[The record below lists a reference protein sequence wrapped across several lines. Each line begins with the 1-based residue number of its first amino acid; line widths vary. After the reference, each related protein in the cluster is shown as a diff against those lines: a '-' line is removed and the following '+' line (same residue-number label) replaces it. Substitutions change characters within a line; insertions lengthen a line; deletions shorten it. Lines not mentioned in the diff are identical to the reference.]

1 MGHQS
6 LNMPTHISTLAGPV
20 RGFDQ
25 LKQLDRSSAQNTL
38 KQLATQINGKS
49 GTLKLM
55 HSGAQDTGMV
65 FERKSWWQFFVRP
78 SSRNEKTR
86 EALRTLYDRAGMP
99 DMAKQQLEQYLGLKS
114 KQLGGSEL
122 ANLFNTHLRHQISD
136 RLVQRILPKE
146 AASIPGII
154 RDDLMGTHAQRHAP
168 TDDPLDELEST
179 KDYMQ
184 KMPEFNANYQISEG
198 PQDPHQLVGISR
210 SANANT
216 SAFDLNAPIVVFF
229 AGSHS
234 SSDAHAYPAA
244 KIAGTDARVPH
255 NFLAVDYRGFG
266 QSSDINPT
274 PHTITQDAMTVYEHV
289 KSLGFKPE
297 QIILRGYSMGAAAAA
312 KVHAHA
318 ELKGERLGGVV
329 YDRPMSSAPKAAYD
343 SADNGRKNIDK
354 WVTQKTVGEFGA
366 DRYLDKIPRKE
377 SKMLAPVLVLADDEK
392 ELGPSARAMAEKQDL
407 KFVDTKGTHKDHG
420 VANFYINNFLSEI
433 QKH

>member
-6 LNMPTHISTLAGPV
+6 LNMPTQISSLAGPV

-25 LKQLDRSSAQNTL
+25 LKQLDRSSAQVTL

-65 FERKSWWQFFVRP
+65 FERKSWWQFFVKP
-78 SSRNEKTR
+78 SSRNEKMR
-86 EALRTLYDRAGMP
+86 EALRTLYDRAGMS
-99 DMAKQQLEQYLGLKS
+99 DIAKQQLEQYLGLKN
-114 KQLGGSEL
+114 KRLGGSEL
-122 ANLFNTHLRHQISD
+122 ANLFNKHLRNQISD
-136 RLVQRILPKE
+136 ALVQRILPKE
-146 AASIPGII
+146 AASIRGII
-154 RDDLMGTHAQRHAP
+154 RDNLLGTHAQRHAP
-168 TDDPLDELEST
+168 TDDPLGFLEST
-179 KDYMQ
+179 KNYMQ
-184 KMPEFNANYQISEG
+184 QMPEFNANYQISEG

-210 SANANT
+210 SANANNPQ
-216 SAFDLNAPIVVFF
+216 FDLNAPIVVFF
-229 AGSHS
+229 SGSHS

-244 KIAGTDARVPH
+244 KISGTDARTPQ

-274 PHTITQDAMTVYEHV
+274 PHTITQDAMKVYEHV

-343 SADNGRKNIDK
+343 SAVNGCKNIDK
-354 WVTQKTVGEFGA
+354 WVAQKTVGEFGA
-366 DRYLDKIPRKE
+366 DRYLDKIPRKKL
-377 SKMLAPVLVLADDEK
+377 KMLAPVLVLADNEK
-392 ELGPSARAMAEKQDL
+392 ELGPSARAMAAKQKL
-407 KFVDTKGTHKDHG
+407 KFVDTNGEHENHTL
-420 VANFYINNFLSEI
+420 ANFCVENFLTNI
-433 QKH
+433 

>member
-1 MGHQS
+1 
-6 LNMPTHISTLAGPV
+6 MPTHISTLAGPV

-25 LKQLDRSSAQNTL
+25 LKQIDRSSAQNTL
-38 KQLATQINGKS
+38 KQIATQINGKS

-55 HSGAQDTGMV
+55 HAGAQDTGMV

-78 SSRNEKTR
+78 SSKNEKTR
-86 EALRTLYDRAGMP
+86 DALRTLYDRAGMS
-99 DMAKQQLEQYLGLKS
+99 DIAKQQLEQYLGLKS

-122 ANLFNTHLRHQISD
+122 SNLFNKHLRNQISD
-136 RLVQRILPKE
+136 ALVQRILPKE
-146 AASIPGII
+146 AASMQGGI
-154 RDDLMGTHAQRHAP
+154 RDALLGTHEERHTP
-168 TDDPLDELEST
+168 TNDPLGFLEST
-179 KDYMQ
+179 KNYMQ
-184 KMPEFNANYQISEG
+184 QMPEFNANYQISEG

-216 SAFDLNAPIVVFF
+216 SKFDLNAPIVVFF
-229 AGSHS
+229 SGSHS

-274 PHTITQDAMTVYEHV
+274 PNSITQDAMKVYEHV

-312 KVHAHA
+312 KVHAYS

-329 YDRPMSSAPKAAYD
+329 YDRPMSSAPKAAYAWG
-343 SADNGRKNIDK
+343 SNGRKNIDK
-354 WVTQKTVGEFGA
+354 WVTQIAVGEFGA
-366 DRYLDKIPRKE
+366 DRYLDKIPRKD
-377 SKMLAPVLVLADDEK
+377 SQMLSPVLVLADTEDEN
-392 ELGPSARAMAEKQDL
+392 GPSARGMADKQGL
-407 KFVDTKGTHKDHG
+407 KFVDTKGEHENHTL
-420 VANFYINNFLSEI
+420 ANFCVENFLSEI
-433 QKH
+433 QKR